1 MLDFLFL
8 ENNWIHFIVFDSF
21 LGWKKLITNLFQYFY
36 RMMIIEA
43 VLVIERSKH
52 LLNFLVED
60 DNKLIKLSFEIFC
73 LICSWDLFLVGHSA
87 VVALLLENGAEY
99 SVSDSNGATPLHYAA
114 QNNHHVS

>member
-1 MLDFLFL
+1 ML
-8 ENNWIHFIVFDSF
+8 
-21 LGWKKLITNLFQYFY
+21 
-36 RMMIIEA
+36 IIEA
-43 VLVIERSKH
+43 LLVIERSKR
-52 LLNFLVED
+52 LMNFLVED

-73 LICSWDLFLVGHSA
+73 LKCSCDLFLVGHSA